1 MLKNRTNRTEQS
13 KKVIAVFKKF
23 SVGLNFPILLLMKNF
38 LSPMVLLLVGFL
50 VLESCNTA
58 NKNNTME
65 QIANQNKTNLLI
77 ALAENNTEAVAK
89 ILEKNPDL
97 ELKDNE
103 GRTPLMIAAYNEAN
117 NIAAMLISAGA
128 NVNTQDNRQNSPF
141 LYAGAEGNV
150 ELLNLGLKNAADF
163 KIFNRYGGT
172 ALIPAAEKGH
182 LEIVKI
188 LTKVPDFPIN
198 HINKLGWTALLE
210 AVILSKKSA
219 TQTAIVKTL
228 VEAGANLNIAD
239 KDGVT
244 TLQHAKNKS
253 LKEIVAIL
261 INAGAK

>member
-1 MLKNRTNRTEQS
+1 MK
-13 KKVIAVFKKF
+13 I
-23 SVGLNFPILLLMKNF
+23 IL
-38 LSPMVLLLVGFL
+38 SSMVLLLIGFL
-50 VLESCNTA
+50 ELESCKTA

-65 QIANQNKTNLLI
+65 QTSDQNKTNLLI
-77 ALAENNTEAVAK
+77 AVAENNTQAVAK
-89 ILEKNPDL
+89 ILETNPDL
-97 ELKDNE
+97 EIKDTE
-103 GRTPLMIAAYNEAN
+103 GRTPLMIAAYNGEN

-128 NVNTQDNRQNSPF
+128 NVNTQDNKHNSPF

-150 ELLNLGLKNAADF
+150 ELLNLGLKNGADF

-188 LTKVPDFPIN
+188 LTKVPDYPIN

-210 AVILSKKSA
+210 AVILSNKST

-244 TLQHAKNKS
+244 TLQHAKNKR

-261 INAGAK
+261 ENAGAK

>member
-1 MLKNRTNRTEQS
+1 MKTISSTM
-13 KKVIAVFKKF
+13 F
-23 SVGLNFPILLLMKNF
+23 LLLLGF
-38 LSPMVLLLVGFL
+38 LS
-50 VLESCNTA
+50 LESCNSS

-65 QIANQNKTNLLI
+65 ETLNKNNTYLLN
-77 ALAENNTEAVAK
+77 AVAENNTKVVAK
-89 ILEKNPDL
+89 ILESNPDL
-97 ELKDNE
+97 EIKDNE
-103 GRTPLMIAAYNEAN
+103 GRTPLMIAAYNGAN
-117 NIAAMLISAGA
+117 NMATMLITAGA
-128 NVNTQDNRQNSPF
+128 NVNTQDNMQNSPF

-150 ELLNLGLKNAADF
+150 ELLNLGLKHGADF

-188 LTKVPDFPIN
+188 LTMVPDFPID

-210 AVILSKKSA
+210 AVILSKKSE

-228 VEAGANLNIAD
+228 VEAGVNLNIAD

-253 LKEIVAIL
+253 LKEIVTIL
-261 INAGAK
+261 ENAGAK